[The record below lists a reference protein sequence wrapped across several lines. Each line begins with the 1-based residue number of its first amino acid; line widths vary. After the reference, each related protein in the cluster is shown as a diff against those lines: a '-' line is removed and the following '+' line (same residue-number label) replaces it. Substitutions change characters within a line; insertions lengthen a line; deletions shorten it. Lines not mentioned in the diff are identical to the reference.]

1 MEISMDISIPM
12 QTRMKEDSSMID
24 LSLDYHAHILPG
36 CDHGSSSVD
45 MSLKQINMAKEAGVQ
60 TICATPHFYPHKESV
75 SSFIE
80 RRRQTADNL
89 LSQAPEDAPHILLG
103 AEVLICDGMERL
115 GGLDELCLE
124 GTNELLLEMPFY
136 RWTDQVWD
144 TLYCLNDLREIQIV
158 IAHADRYPPENIR
171 QLISEGIPL
180 QLNVECL
187 CKPLHRKRYLEW
199 IKNGCVYYLGSDIHE
214 YGTGYR
220 DFEKCRKLLSR

>member
-1 MEISMDISIPM
+1 MDISIPM

-45 MSLKQINMAKEAGVQ
+45 MSLKQMDMAKEVGIQ

-89 LSQAPEDAPHILLG
+89 WVQIPADAPRVLLG

-115 GGLDELCLE
+115 NGLRELCLE

-136 RWTDQVWD
+136 RWPAPIWD
-144 TLYCLNDLREIQIV
+144 TLYRLNDLRDIQIV
-158 IAHADRYPPENIR
+158 IAHADRYPPEDID
-171 QLISEGIPL
+171 QLIAITRPALEACIALKVAIKQRSYFRKNSFLSAPMTHWQK
-180 QLNVECL
+180 QLLPE
-187 CKPLHRKRYLEW
+187 RKR
-199 IKNGCVYYLGSDIHE
+199 K
-214 YGTGYR
+214 
-220 DFEKCRKLLSR
+220 KC

>member
-1 MEISMDISIPM
+1 MDISIPM

-60 TICATPHFYPHKESV
+60 TICVTPHFYPHKESV

-80 RRRQTADNL
+80 RRRQTADILWAQIPTN
-89 LSQAPEDAPHILLG
+89 APRVLLG

-115 GGLDELCLE
+115 KAIHELCLE

-136 RWTDQVWD
+136 RWPAPIWD
-144 TLYCLNDLREIQIV
+144 TLYRLNDLR
-158 IAHADRYPPENIR
+158 DRDRSCGSIPAGGYPSIDFRRDP
-171 QLISEGIPL
+171 
-180 QLNVECL
+180 VTAECGVSSKTFASKML
-187 CKPLHRKRYLEW
+187 P
-199 IKNGCVYYLGSDIHE
+199 
-214 YGTGYR
+214 
-220 DFEKCRKLLSR
+220 